1 MLRYSVVF
9 TITND
14 LEADDFCDPNDKY
27 IVNVQC
33 AVTAEDPSKPNEEIE
48 IGSMSFGIVQVG
60 RAIKNRERLFDV
72 FDAESGDYE
81 YAYETLFDIDKR
93 GEFKKDIQKRFGIK
107 SGNVFILNASHMP
120 PEHHEAELATISSFL
135 DTFSN
140 ESGLI
145 ILMEKRTRGKSP
157 PQIARWGKLGFE
169 VISKDGLV
177 EGYVMY
183 GLSVKNRKRIFTETS
198 AAPSVFDKD

>member
-9 TITND
+9 TITKD

-27 IVNVQC
+27 IVHVTG
-33 AVTAEDPSKPNEEIE
+33 AVAAEDPSKPHEQIE
-48 IGSMSFGIVQVG
+48 IGSMSFGIVQVD
-60 RAIKNRERLFDV
+60 RVIKNRERLYDV

-81 YAYETLFDIDKR
+81 HVYETLFDIDKR
-93 GEFKKDIQKRFGIK
+93 GEFKKDVQKRFGIK
-107 SGNVFILNASHMP
+107 SGNIFILNTSHMP
-120 PEHHEAELATISSFL
+120 PEHHEAELAMISSFL

-140 ESGLI
+140 ESGLM

-177 EGYVMY
+177 DGYVMY
-183 GLSVKNRKRIFTETS
+183 GLSVKDRKRVFTETQCYS
-198 AAPSVFDKD
+198 

>member
-1 MLRYSVVF
+1 MLRYSVAF
-9 TITND
+9 TITKD

-27 IVNVQC
+27 IVHVEC
-33 AVTAEDPSKPNEEIE
+33 AVTAEDSSKPHEEIE

-60 RAIKNRERLFDV
+60 RAIKNRERLYDV

-81 YAYETLFDIDKR
+81 YVYETLFDNDKR

-107 SGNVFILNASHMP
+107 SGNVFILNTSHMP

-140 ESGLI
+140 ESGLM

-157 PQIARWGKLGFE
+157 PQIAMWGKLGFE
-169 VISKDGLV
+169 VISKEGLL

-183 GLSVKNRKRIFTETS
+183 GLSIKNRKSVFTGT
-198 AAPSVFDKD
+198 AAPGVHDKE

>member
-9 TITND
+9 TITKD

-60 RAIKNRERLFDV
+60 RAIKTRERLFDV
-72 FDAESGDYE
+72 FDAESGDHE
-81 YAYETLFDIDKR
+81 YVYETLFDIDKR

-107 SGNVFILNASHMP
+107 SGNVFILNTSHMP

-140 ESGLI
+140 ESGLM
-145 ILMEKRTRGKSP
+145 ILMQK
-157 PQIARWGKLGFE
+157 
-169 VISKDGLV
+169 KDQ
-177 EGYVMY
+177 
-183 GLSVKNRKRIFTETS
+183 RKVP
-198 AAPSVFDKD
+198 AADRQVGQTWF